1 MDRWIDGCISD
12 QECRGAHT
20 EDAGL
25 LASFSSPKDI
35 RITAF
40 DLGVVLGVSR
50 C

>member
-1 MDRWIDGCISD
+1 MDTPLTRNAEGL
-12 QECRGAHT
+12 T

-25 LASFSSPKDI
+25 LPSFSSPKDI
-35 RITAF
+35 RIAAF